1 MHAICFGPQ
10 SGLADLVAF
19 VTGPAAPD
27 KAGNH
32 TVKWR
37 VIVGTGC
44 A

>member
-27 KAGNH
+27 KADDSFWLGH
-32 TVKWR
+32 
-37 VIVGTGC
+37 
-44 A
+44 